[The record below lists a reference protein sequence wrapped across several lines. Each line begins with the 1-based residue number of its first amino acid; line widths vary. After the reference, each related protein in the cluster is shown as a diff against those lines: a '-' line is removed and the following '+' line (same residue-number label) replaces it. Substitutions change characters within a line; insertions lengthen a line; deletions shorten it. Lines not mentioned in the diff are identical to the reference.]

1 MFLLVGTH
9 LCCVTLIFFSWKK
22 YAHFFSLYLHI
33 ISFVQTVP
41 CLSLWISFVGLQ
53 FFLPFLALF
62 HPLET
67 CTFLLFWTLLFQFAL
82 VFFRKCSFFLFLFSL
97 LAMREKNTAAFSKE
111 KHQLFQ
117 EVFVSFKSILSVQAY
132 RNIHAEHE
140 LSNKLQPFWNMTRGT
155 TNGVYNLRLHLII
168 IISRVCAFVVGFK
181 W

>member
-1 MFLLVGTH
+1 
-9 LCCVTLIFFSWKK
+9 
-22 YAHFFSLYLHI
+22 
-33 ISFVQTVP
+33 
-41 CLSLWISFVGLQ
+41 
-53 FFLPFLALF
+53 
-62 HPLET
+62 
-67 CTFLLFWTLLFQFAL
+67 
-82 VFFRKCSFFLFLFSL
+82 
-97 LAMREKNTAAFSKE
+97 MREKNTAAFSKE